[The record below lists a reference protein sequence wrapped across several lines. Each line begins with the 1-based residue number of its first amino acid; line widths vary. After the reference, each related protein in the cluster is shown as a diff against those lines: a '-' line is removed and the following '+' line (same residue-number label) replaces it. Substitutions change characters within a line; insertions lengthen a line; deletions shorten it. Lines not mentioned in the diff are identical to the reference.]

1 MKDKE
6 EKISE
11 RLLRRRVEVGLTR
24 EELASRVGLSQRAIA
39 RMESGNSPVL
49 DEFLEPLAEALECTP
64 EYLRSGY
71 DETQDAVFRFV
82 RSRFPVPAIRQEFW
96 QHLNSAPSFREANL
110 SDTDLRILAD
120 SFESQKQLED
130 EIDLFGL
137 DHGDSK

>member
-11 RLLRRRVEVGLTR
+11 RLRRRRIEVGLTQ
-24 EELASRVGLSQRAIA
+24 EELSSRVGLSQRAIT

-49 DEFLEPLAEALECTP
+49 DEFLELLAKALECTS

-96 QHLNSAPSFREANL
+96 QHLDSAPSFREANL
-110 SDTDLRILAD
+110 SDADLRILAD
-120 SFESQKQLED
+120 NFESQRQLED

-137 DHGDSK
+137 AYDDSK